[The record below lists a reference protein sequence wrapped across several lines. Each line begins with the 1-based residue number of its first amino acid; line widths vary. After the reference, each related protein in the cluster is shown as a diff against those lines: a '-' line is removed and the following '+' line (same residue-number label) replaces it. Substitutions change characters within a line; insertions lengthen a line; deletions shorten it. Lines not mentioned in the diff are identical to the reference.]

1 MIRVGI
7 GGWTYEPWRGLFFP
21 EKLPKTKELSH
32 ASRRVTSIEV
42 NGTFY
47 STFTPSTFRRWADET
62 PDDFIFSLKAPRYAV
77 NRRVLSEAA
86 PSIDKFF
93 ASGVSELKSKL
104 GPILWQ
110 LAPTKKYVPED
121 IAGFL
126 ALLPQ
131 KIDGLKLRHVLE
143 VRNESFRST
152 DFIAQVRK
160 AGISLVLADSPKYP
174 LIADLSADFVYA
186 RLQDAK
192 ADVET
197 GYSSKAI
204 ASWATLAKAWE
215 SGDEPDHFPLAAP
228 KGKPLKSRDVFIYFI
243 NGAKERAP
251 AAAEALIKRLKK

>member
-7 GGWTYEPWRGLFFP
+7 GGWTYEPWRGLFYP

-47 STFTPSTFRRWADET
+47 STFTPSTFRRWAEET

-77 NRRVLSEAA
+77 NRRVLAEAG
-86 PSIDKFF
+86 PSIEKFL
-93 ASGVSELKSKL
+93 ASGVTELKSKL

-110 LAPTKKYVPED
+110 LAPTKKYDPED
-121 IAGFL
+121 IAAFL
-126 ALLPQ
+126 ELLPK
-131 KIDGLKLRHVLE
+131 KIDGLKLRHALE
-143 VRNESFRST
+143 VRNESFRSA

-160 AGISLVLADSPKYP
+160 AGIAVVLADSEKYP

-197 GYSSKAI
+197 GYSAKAI
-204 ASWATLAKAWE
+204 RHLGHIGEGLGKRRRAGEIPACR
-215 SGDEPDHFPLAAP
+215 P
-228 KGKPLKSRDVFIYFI
+228 KGQ
-243 NGAKERAP
+243 
-251 AAAEALIKRLKK
+251 AAEIP

>member
-1 MIRVGI
+1 MIRIGI

-21 EKLPKTKELSH
+21 ENLPKTKELSH

-77 NRRVLSEAA
+77 NRRILAGAA

-93 ASGVSELKSKL
+93 GSGVSELKSKL

-110 LAPTKKYVPED
+110 LAPTKKYDSED
-121 IAGFL
+121 ITAFIK
-126 ALLPQ
+126 LLP
-131 KIDGLKLRHVLE
+131 KSIDGLKLRHALE
-143 VRNESFRST
+143 VRNESFRSA
-152 DFIAQVRK
+152 DFITQVRK
-160 AGISLVLADSPKYP
+160 ADIAVVLADSNKYP
-174 LIADLSADFVYA
+174 LIADLSADFVYV
-186 RLQDAK
+186 RLQEAE

-197 GYSSKAI
+197 GYGAKALET
-204 ASWATLAKAWE
+204 WATLAKAWE
-215 SGDEPDHFPLAAP
+215 RGEEPDQFPLAAP
-228 KGKPLKSRDVFIYFI
+228 NGKPLKSRDVFIYFI

-251 AAAEALIKRLKK
+251 AAAEALIQRLKT